1 MPAHRYSAGV
11 SLRLPS
17 PRVALLLTALMA
29 TCLALVLAA
38 PGARADATFEGAVPA
53 DGETV
58 PGPVTEIELAFS
70 DPIGLNETETR
81 LLDAD
86 GTELIY
92 EALEGD
98 DGNVWILEPALSLD
112 EGVYGVIWQAEA
124 ADGHTIRGVV
134 RFGVGDVVL
143 ETEQDQSAQTEEGSE
158 SLDGQLAAAEAEGSG
173 GGGGLVAS
181 LAAAITNLGL
191 IIGWGAAI
199 FVAFVASPRMTWLGR
214 YLLQLMR
221 IAGGIAAAGALIDLI
236 NQFAGGGG
244 LNLIAAALLRLAAGI
259 ALAVVPD
266 MMDGSPFIWVLS
278 GAIIVSYA
286 LDGHTITTSPTWL
299 MMLSDATH
307 VTFAAIWAGGLI
319 ALAIALAYV
328 LRRREERQAILQDG
342 SELVLNF
349 SRYATYSVFAVA
361 VTGVL
366 MAFFIM
372 PSPSALFTTTWG
384 WILLVKVAM
393 VAALAGYGIK
403 NHFGTVP
410 ELEYAQVQRS
420 NDDDV
425 STVEVE
431 QLSILRRRLLPEMA
445 LVVGILIASGLLV
458 QASPIPG

>member
-1 MPAHRYSAGV
+1 V

-58 PGPVTEIELAFS
+58 AGPVTEIELAFS

-92 EALEGD
+92 EALEVE
-98 DGNVWILEPALSLD
+98 DGSVWILEPALSLD

-143 ETEQDQSAQTEEGSE
+143 ESEQDQAAQGEEGSG

-173 GGGGLVAS
+173 GGGGLIAS

-199 FVAFVASPRMTWLGR
+199 FVAFVASPRMTWVGR

-244 LNLIAAALLRLAAGI
+244 WNLIAAALLRLAAGVG
-259 ALAVVPD
+259 LAVVPD
-266 MMDGSPFIWVLS
+266 MMNGSPFIWVLS

-286 LDGHTITTSPTWL
+286 LDGHTIA
-299 MMLSDATH
+299 DATH
-307 VTFAAIWAGGLI
+307 VTFAAIWAGGII

>member
-1 MPAHRYSAGV
+1 MFTVRW
-11 SLRLPS
+11 S
-17 PRVALLLTALMA
+17 PRAAVTLLVT
-29 TCLALVLAA
+29 LAA
-38 PGARADATFEGAVPA
+38 WLAVVLGAPIAKADATFVGAVPS

-58 PGPVTEIELAFS
+58 PAPVTEIELTFS

-81 LLDAD
+81 LLDAE

-92 EALEGD
+92 EALEVD
-98 DGNVWILEPALSLD
+98 DGVTWILEPALSLD

-143 ETEQDQSAQTEEGSE
+143 EQQEPATDDDTSLEGE
-158 SLDGQLAAAEAEGSG
+158 LAAAEAEGSG
-173 GGGGLVAS
+173 GGGGALAS
-181 LAAAITNLGL
+181 IAAAITNLGL

-199 FVAFVASPRMTWLGR
+199 FVAFVASPRMTWVGR
-214 YLLQLMR
+214 YLLQIMR
-221 IAGGIAAAGALIDLI
+221 IAGAIAVAGALVDLI
-236 NQFAGGGG
+236 NQFVGGGSW
-244 LNLIAAALLRLAAGI
+244 NLILAALLRLAAGA
-259 ALAVVPD
+259 ALAGAPGMVN
-266 MMDGSPFIWVLS
+266 GSPFIWVLS
-278 GAIIVSYA
+278 GGIIVSYA

>member
-1 MPAHRYSAGV
+1 MFTVRW
-11 SLRLPS
+11 S
-17 PRVALLLTALMA
+17 PRAAVTLLVT
-29 TCLALVLAA
+29 LAA
-38 PGARADATFEGAVPA
+38 WLAVVLGAPIAKADATFVGAVPS

-58 PGPVTEIELAFS
+58 PAPVTEIELTFS

-81 LLDAD
+81 LLDAE

-92 EALEGD
+92 EALEVD
-98 DGNVWILEPALSLD
+98 DGVTWILEPALSLD

-143 ETEQDQSAQTEEGSE
+143 EQQEPATDDDTSLEGE
-158 SLDGQLAAAEAEGSG
+158 LAAAEAEGSG
-173 GGGGLVAS
+173 GGGGALAS
-181 LAAAITNLGL
+181 IAAAITNLGL
-191 IIGWGAAI
+191 IIGWGVAI
-199 FVAFVASPRMTWLGR
+199 FVAFVASPRMTWVGR
-214 YLLQLMR
+214 YLLQIMR
-221 IAGGIAAAGALIDLI
+221 IAGAIAVAGALVDLI
-236 NQFAGGGG
+236 NQFVGGGSW
-244 LNLIAAALLRLAAGI
+244 NLILAALLRLAAGA
-259 ALAVVPD
+259 ALAGAPGMVN
-266 MMDGSPFIWVLS
+266 GSPFIWVLS
-278 GAIIVSYA
+278 GGIIVSYA

-420 NDDDV
+420 SNDDDV

>member
-1 MPAHRYSAGV
+1 MNSTR
-11 SLRLPS
+11 RPS
-17 PRVALLLTALMA
+17 RVLGILTALVA
-29 TCLALVLAA
+29 TWLAAMLAA
-38 PGARADATFEGAVPA
+38 PGALADAAFEGAVPG

-58 PGPVTEIELAFS
+58 AGPVTEIELSFS

-86 GTELIY
+86 GTDLIY
-92 EALEGD
+92 EAIEVE
-98 DGNVWILEPALSLD
+98 DGSVWILEPALSLD

-143 ETEQDQSAQTEEGSE
+143 ETEAEEAATTEDT

-173 GGGGLVAS
+173 GGGLLAS
-181 LAAAITNLGL
+181 IASAITNVGL

-199 FVAFVASPRMTWLGR
+199 FVAFVASPRMTWVGR
-214 YLLQLMR
+214 YMLQLMR
-221 IAGGIAAAGALIDLI
+221 IAGAIAAAGALIDLI
-236 NQFAGGGG
+236 NQFIGGGSW
-244 LNLIAAALLRLAAGI
+244 NLILAALLRLAAGA
-259 ALAVVPD
+259 ALAGVPS
-266 MMDGSPFIWVLS
+266 MVNGSPFIWVLS

-286 LDGHTITTSPTWL
+286 IDGHTVTTSPVWL
-299 MMLSDATH
+299 MMLADATH

-319 ALAIALAYV
+319 AVPIALAYV
-328 LRRREERQAILQDG
+328 LRRRDERAAILQDG
-342 SELVLNF
+342 SELVINF
-349 SRYATYSVFAVA
+349 SRYATYAVFAVA
-361 VTGVL
+361 ITGIL

-372 PSPSALFTTTWG
+372 PTLSALFTTAWG
-384 WILLVKVAM
+384 WILLVKIAL
-393 VAALAGYGIK
+393 VAALAGYGVK

-425 STVEVE
+425 TAVEIE
-431 QLSILRRRLLPEMA
+431 QLTILRKRLLPEMA
-445 LVVGILIASGLLV
+445 LVVGVLIASGFLV

>member
-1 MPAHRYSAGV
+1 V

-17 PRVALLLTALMA
+17 PRI
-29 TCLALVLAA
+29 ALVLTTLVATWIAVLLAA
-38 PGARADATFEGAVPA
+38 PGARADATFEGAVPG

-58 PGPVTEIELAFS
+58 PAPVTEIELSFS

-81 LLDAD
+81 LLDD
-86 GTELIY
+86 EGTELIY
-92 EALEGD
+92 EALEVD
-98 DGNVWILEPALSLD
+98 DGSVWLLEPALSLD

-143 ETEQDQSAQTEEGSE
+143 ETEVADGGQAEQGAGT
-158 SLDGQLAAAEAEGSG
+158 LDDQLAAAEAEGSG
-173 GGGGLVAS
+173 GGGLIAS
-181 LAAAITNLGL
+181 IAAAITNLGL

-199 FVAFVASPRMTWLGR
+199 FVAFVASPRMTWVGR

-236 NQFAGGGG
+236 NQFAGGGSW
-244 LNLIAAALLRLAAGI
+244 NLIMAAVLRLAAGI
-259 ALAVVPD
+259 GLAVVPD
-266 MMDGSPFIWVLS
+266 MMNGSPFIWVLS

-286 LDGHTITTSPTWL
+286 FDGHTITTSPTWL
-299 MMLSDATH
+299 MMIAGATH
-307 VTFAAIWAGGLI
+307 VTFAAIWAGGIL

-328 LRRREERQAILQDG
+328 LRRREERDVIVQDG

-361 VTGVL
+361 ITGVL
-366 MAFFIM
+366 TAFFIM
-372 PSPSALFTTTWG
+372 PTLSALFTTAWG
-384 WILLVKVAM
+384 WILLVKIAM
-393 VAALAGYGIK
+393 VAGLVAYGVK

-425 STVEVE
+425 SSVEVE

-445 LVVGILIASGLLV
+445 LVVGILIASGFLV